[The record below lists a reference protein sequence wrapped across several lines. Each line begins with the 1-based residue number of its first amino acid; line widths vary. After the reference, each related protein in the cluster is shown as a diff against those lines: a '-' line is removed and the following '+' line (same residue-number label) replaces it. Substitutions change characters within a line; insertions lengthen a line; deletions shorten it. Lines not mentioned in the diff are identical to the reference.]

1 MSCIHSIDQ
10 VLSLSA
16 VDRHAVP
23 VGRGSMRAWRL
34 PSLLRFDFAC
44 GCPHPL
50 LLSIW
55 RYRYFTFGSLR
66 YRNVSRRSRWCNC
79 TTLTGRRE
87 RIVLPRLDT
96 DTRRGLYKIKGH
108 ALTPR
113 PYS

>member
-1 MSCIHSIDQ
+1 MHSFDRSSLVFVGCRQARCSCWQ
-10 VLSLSA
+10 GQ
-16 VDRHAVP
+16 HA
-23 VGRGSMRAWRL
+23 SMAAAE
-34 PSLLRFDFAC
+34 SFAFDFAC